1 MFKIKLGYL
10 NLNFLILELNHLAL
24 LTPKT
29 VKLLGSTERSITK
42 KNGENIPLFEI
53 PEIILVHCI
62 WTVAQNFTVKIHMFN
77 MSRYFIPFC
86 LISENVQLR

>member
-10 NLNFLILELNHLAL
+10 NLNFLILELNHLEL

-62 WTVAQNFTVKIHMFN
+62 WTVA
-77 MSRYFIPFC
+77 
-86 LISENVQLR
+86 